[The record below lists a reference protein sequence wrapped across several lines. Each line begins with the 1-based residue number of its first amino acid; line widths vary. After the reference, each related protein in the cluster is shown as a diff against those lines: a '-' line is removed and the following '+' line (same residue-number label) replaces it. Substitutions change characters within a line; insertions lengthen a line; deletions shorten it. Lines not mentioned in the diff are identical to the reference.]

1 MKPAPAAR
9 ELTQLAS
16 LRAQIRVNETWQ
28 GRSLEHAEARARSM
42 FQCSIDELTTEQ
54 AYQILKAQAADDPP
68 QIEPHNGFCISCGKR
83 SSLRERVACH
93 EGLTLGE
100 LEMRERKAALRG

>member
-9 ELTQLAS
+9 ELTQLDS

-28 GRSLEHAEARARSM
+28 GRSVEDAEARARSM

-54 AYQILKAQAADDPP
+54 AYQILKAQTGEQPP
-68 QIEPHNGFCISCGKR
+68 QEPHDGFCISCNR
-83 SSLRERVACH
+83 PSSLRQCINCK
-93 EGLTLGE
+93 EGRSNAE
-100 LEMRERKAALRG
+100 LRGRYRFLM